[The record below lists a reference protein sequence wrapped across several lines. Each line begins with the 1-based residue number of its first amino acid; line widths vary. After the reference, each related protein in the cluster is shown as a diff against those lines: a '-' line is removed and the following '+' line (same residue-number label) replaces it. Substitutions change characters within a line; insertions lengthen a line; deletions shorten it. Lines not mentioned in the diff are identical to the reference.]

1 MQISV
6 IFMLAAEEVAGAAS
20 GWFDMVVA
28 TGNRESFRGRRG
40 QGES

>member
-6 IFMLAAEEVAGAAS
+6 ILELVAEGAAGGAD

-28 TGNRESFRGRRG
+28 TGNRGSFRDRRG